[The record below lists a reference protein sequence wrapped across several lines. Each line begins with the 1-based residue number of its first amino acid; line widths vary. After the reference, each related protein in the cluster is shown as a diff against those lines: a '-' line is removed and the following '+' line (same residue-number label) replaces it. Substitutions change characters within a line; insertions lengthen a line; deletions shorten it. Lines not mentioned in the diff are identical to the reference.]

1 MNVIDILIQCAAA
14 YFSTVAFAAVFQC
27 PWKLLPLTGI
37 PGLVSWITYYLLK
50 PFIGLGFSMFAGALL
65 LTLAA
70 RFLSAR
76 FRCPLTVF
84 LVAGIIPL
92 VPGSGVFLAVFYLLQ
107 GNFSEAGAKA
117 VESFLTCGAILLGIT
132 FISMIPQVV
141 FSGRNKNRKEDRP
154 KKERNA
160 KRSKKAK
167 KEKKPKKAKKSAKAE
182 KTEESCNFEKSTDG
196 GNS

>member
-1 MNVIDILIQCAAA
+1 MNAINILIQCAAA
-14 YFSTVAFAAVFQC
+14 YLSTVAFAAVFQC
-27 PWKLLPLTGI
+27 PWKLLPLAGI

-50 PFIGLGFSMFAGALL
+50 PLIGFCFSMFAGALL
-65 LTLAA
+65 LTLVA

-107 GNFSEAGAKA
+107 GNFSAAGAKA

-141 FSGRNKNRKEDRP
+141 FSGRKKSADNP
-154 KKERNA
+154 KKTGKP
-160 KRSKKAK
+160 KRKK
-167 KEKKPKKAKKSAKAE
+167 KEKKTKRAERTKQSAEPE
-182 KTEESCNFEKSTDG
+182 KNGQTSDSEENTSG